1 MKRGLIMDNK
11 QFRGKNA
18 AAFIKKQGIY
28 FALIAV
34 VAVFSIAAPM
44 FFQVNNF
51 ILILRQ
57 SAIMGIMACAMTL
70 VIIGGNFDLSV
81 GSILSFSTV
90 LMIQLFN
97 TVGPVPAM
105 ALVLLAGIAFGLI
118 SGFLVGYV
126 RLNSMIVTLGMMGIV
141 QALTYFV
148 SGGKNSTL
156 KNADGMWFLSLGRGF
171 IGFIPTVVVICF
183 VCMILF
189 EILLKCTVFGN
200 QLMSVGGNQVASRF
214 SGVDDKKIVLITFIL
229 SGMMT
234 ALAGI
239 LLASRIGSAQNAIGE
254 GYEMNV
260 IAGVILGG
268 ASLSGGS
275 GSAVKAVIGILILG
289 VLDNG
294 FVMMSLPYS
303 MQWVANGLII
313 LIVVYIDIRSKRIR
327 TNMKGGKNA

>member
-1 MKRGLIMDNK
+1 MDNK
-11 QFRGKNA
+11 QLKGRNA
-18 AAFIKKQGIY
+18 AAFVKRQGIY

-34 VAVFSIAAPM
+34 MVIFSIAAPM
-44 FFQVNNF
+44 FFQINNF

-57 SAIMGIMACAMTL
+57 GAIMGIMACAMTL

-81 GSILSFSTV
+81 GSMLSFSTV

-97 TVGPVPAM
+97 AVGPVPAM
-105 ALVLLAGIAFGLI
+105 ILVLLSGIAFGLV

-126 RLNSMIVTLGMMGIV
+126 RLNSMIVTLGMMGII

-156 KNADGMWFLSLGRGF
+156 KTGEMMWFLSLGRGS
-171 IGFIPTVVVICF
+171 IGFIPTVVVICL
-183 VCMILF
+183 VCILVF

-200 QLMSVGGNQVASRF
+200 QLMSVGGNQIASRF
-214 SGVDDKKIVLITFIL
+214 SGINDKKIVLVTFVL

-239 LLASRIGSAQNAIGE
+239 LLASRVGSAQNAIGE

-275 GSAVKAVIGILILG
+275 GSAVKAFIGILILG

-313 LIVVYIDIRSKRIR
+313 LVVVYIDIYSRRIR
-327 TNMKGGKNA
+327 NKMKGGKDI

>member
-1 MKRGLIMDNK
+1 MYDK
-11 QFRGKNA
+11 QQKKEGA
-18 AAFIKKQGIY
+18 ATFFKKQGIY
-28 FALIAV
+28 FALFAV
-34 VAVFSIAAPM
+34 IIFFSAAAPS
-44 FFQVNNF
+44 FLQADNF

-90 LMIQLFN
+90 LMIQLYN
-97 TVGPVPAM
+97 AAGPVTAM
-105 ALVLLAGIAFGLI
+105 AAVLLAGLLFGLI

-126 RLNSMIVTLGMMGIV
+126 RLNSMIVTLGMMGII

-156 KNADGMWFLSLGRGF
+156 KDTDCQWFLSMGRGF
-171 IGFIPTVVVICF
+171 VGFIPTVAVICLICI
-183 VCMILF
+183 VIF
-189 EILLKCTVFGN
+189 EVFLKCTVMGN

-214 SGVDDKKIVLITFIL
+214 SGINDKKIVLITFAL
-229 SGMMT
+229 SGLMT

-268 ASLSGGS
+268 ASLTGGS
-275 GSAVKAVIGILILG
+275 GSVVKAFVGILILG
-289 VLDNG
+289 ILDNG

-313 LIVVYIDIRSKRIR
+313 LAVVYIDIRSKQIQRR
-327 TNMKGGKNA
+327 SRGEEKP

>member
-57 SAIMGIMACAMTL
+57 GAIMGIMACAMTL

-148 SGGKNSTL
+148 SGGKTVPL
-156 KNADGMWFLSLGRGF
+156 KMRTECGFCPWDGDS
-171 IGFIPTVVVICF
+171 
-183 VCMILF
+183 
-189 EILLKCTVFGN
+189 
-200 QLMSVGGNQVASRF
+200 
-214 SGVDDKKIVLITFIL
+214 
-229 SGMMT
+229 
-234 ALAGI
+234 
-239 LLASRIGSAQNAIGE
+239 
-254 GYEMNV
+254 
-260 IAGVILGG
+260 
-268 ASLSGGS
+268 
-275 GSAVKAVIGILILG
+275 
-289 VLDNG
+289 
-294 FVMMSLPYS
+294 
-303 MQWVANGLII
+303 
-313 LIVVYIDIRSKRIR
+313 
-327 TNMKGGKNA
+327 